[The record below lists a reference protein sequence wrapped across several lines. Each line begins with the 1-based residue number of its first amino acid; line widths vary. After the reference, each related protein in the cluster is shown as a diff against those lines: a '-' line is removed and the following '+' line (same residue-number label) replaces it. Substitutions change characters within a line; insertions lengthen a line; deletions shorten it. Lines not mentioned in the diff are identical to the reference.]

1 MSDET
6 FEKYASNTTGS
17 KTLLKNKYFKVVDGQ
32 KSIENVVLSV
42 KNIIFNEL

>member
-1 MSDET
+1 MRHLKSMRQIQQGQNFTE
-6 FEKYASNTTGS
+6 
-17 KTLLKNKYFKVVDGQ
+17 KNKYFKVVDGQ